1 MSAWMTLAML
11 VVIGAVH
18 SALGEAVLVGPLVR
32 DPSWRVG
39 ISGGA
44 ARRVL
49 RFAWHLTSVAW
60 VGLGATVVGAPPGL
74 AVGLVCLVSAAV
86 VFGALRSHLAWPL
99 FLFAGLAA
107 LHAEGRLPEGVR
119 LGAVSAAVGVAGLA
133 ALLHLYWAVGGRWGW
148 ARALPSGADG
158 RPAFQPGPLAC
169 VAVAGALVAF
179 AGLLVA
185 CAPGGAPGWVRAG
198 TWAALGVL
206 LMRAVGDRRQVGFS
220 KRQRRTPFAQADDAL
235 FTPLV
240 VLLALGAGFA
250 LVSV

>member
-1 MSAWMTLAML
+1 
-11 VVIGAVH
+11 
-18 SALGEAVLVGPLVR
+18 
-32 DPSWRVG
+32 
-39 ISGGA
+39 
-44 ARRVL
+44 
-49 RFAWHLTSVAW
+49 
-60 VGLGATVVGAPPGL
+60 
-74 AVGLVCLVSAAV
+74 V
-86 VFGALRSHLAWPL
+86 VFGALRGHLAWPL

-119 LGAVSAAVGVAGLA
+119 IGAVSAAV
-133 ALLHLYWAVGGRWGW
+133 AVGRPGCAPPPLLGGGRAVGVGPGAPQRGGW
-148 ARALPSGADG
+148 PARV
-158 RPAFQPGPLAC
+158 PAWSPGLRGG
-169 VAVAGALVAF
+169 AGALVAF